1 MKEIEMIKNEIE
13 QRENSIKEMEE
24 KLKEAKKELKKFEKY
39 RGLQY
44 ELYKQYGDGKF
55 AYGLAEGKIM
65 AALRTLVLTI
75 VGSETKEYDYGCR
88 IGCEIRQVKE
98 LNCQEIKICNDI
110 LGEIYPIIAKY
121 MDIVLDDTRTPQNDE
136 VRE

>member
-1 MKEIEMIKNEIE
+1 MTDIETVRNEIE

-39 RGLQY
+39 IGLQY

-65 AALRTLVLTI
+65 SALRTLVLTI
-75 VGSETKEYDYGCR
+75 VGSETKEYDYVCR
-88 IGCEIRQVKE
+88 IGCEIKQVKE

-110 LGEIYPIIAKY
+110 LGELYPIIAKY
-121 MDIVLDDTRTPQNDE
+121 MDIVLDNARTPQNDE